1 MIKRILSPIVP
12 KKYKPYLLIK
22 FKKLQFFYSSI
33 SRNLRK
39 LLLPISVRQ
48 KLSKEEVLVNL
59 CSGEVILDEY
69 INIDLDTR
77 ADLKLDLERSLI
89 PFNENS
95 VDRVVM
101 MSAINYFTYDR
112 ATIIINDIYRI
123 LKPGGIIRVGVQDLE
138 LISKKYLDKDYKFFF
153 QTNKNFTQRFH
164 GETLGDKINYFF
176 YRGGSGIRSK
186 HHKYMWDFNSLKF
199 LFHKSGFERIENK
212 KFLDSNIPNID
223 KIDNRPEM
231 FFYLEARKPNELLY
245 FKKALS
251 LLKSGKNNQSWQMV
265 LKALDVNLYNTE
277 IVKHALKIMIEEEC
291 IESGKKLVL
300 DYSSKERVKN
310 IREFKRKLD
319 KFLEIENQKDIIKN
333 RNRLEDLF
341 NNG

>member
-1 MIKRILSPIVP
+1 MIKSSLSAIIPNL
-12 KKYKPYLLIK
+12 YKPYLLQKYKKIQFLYYSLFRK
-22 FKKLQFFYSSI
+22 FHTLVLPKIVKQ
-33 SRNLRK
+33 K
-39 LLLPISVRQ
+39 LLKDDVFI
-48 KLSKEEVLVNL
+48 NL
-59 CSGEVILDEY
+59 CSGEVMLDEY
-69 INIDLDTR
+69 INIDLDLR
-77 ADLKLDLERSLI
+77 SDLKLDLEKKLI
-89 PFNENS
+89 PFQNNS
-95 VDRVVM
+95 IDRVVM
-101 MSAINYFTYDR
+101 MSAINYFKYDR
-112 ATIIINDIYRI
+112 ASIIIDDIYRI

-199 LFHKSGFERIENK
+199 LFHKSGFEKIENK

-251 LLKSGKNNQSWQMV
+251 LLKSGENNQSWQMV

-310 IREFKRKLD
+310 IIEFKRKLD
-319 KFLEIENQKDIIKN
+319 KFLEIENQKDTIKN

>member
-1 MIKRILSPIVP
+1 MIKSLLSAIIPNRH
-12 KKYKPYLLIK
+12 KPYLLQKYKKIQFLYYSLFRK
-22 FKKLQFFYSSI
+22 FHTLVLPKIVKQ
-33 SRNLRK
+33 K
-39 LLLPISVRQ
+39 LLKDDVFI
-48 KLSKEEVLVNL
+48 NL
-59 CSGEVILDEY
+59 CSGEVMLDEY
-69 INIDLDTR
+69 INIDLDLR
-77 ADLKLDLERSLI
+77 SDLKLDLEKKLL
-89 PFNENS
+89 PFQNNS
-95 VDRVVM
+95 IDRVVM
-101 MSAINYFTYDR
+101 MSAINYFKYDR
-112 ATIIINDIYRI
+112 ASIIIDDIYRI

-199 LFHKSGFERIENK
+199 LFHKSGFEKIENK

-231 FFYLEARKPNELLY
+231 FFYLEARKPNGLLY

-251 LLKSGKNNQSWQMV
+251 LLKSGENNQSWQMV

-310 IREFKRKLD
+310 IIEFKRKLD
-319 KFLEIENQKDIIKN
+319 KFLEIENQRDTIKN
-333 RNRLEDLF
+333 RNRLKDLF

>member
-12 KKYKPYLLIK
+12 NKYKPYLLQK
-22 FKKLQFFYSSI
+22 LKKLQFFHSSI
-33 SRNLRK
+33 FRNLRG
-39 LLLPISVRQ
+39 LLLPVSVRQ
-48 KLSKEEVLVNL
+48 KLAKEEVFINL

-77 ADLKLDLERSLI
+77 ADLKLDLERNLI
-89 PFNENS
+89 PFKENS
-95 VDRVVM
+95 VDRVVI

-112 ATIIINDIYRI
+112 ASIIIDDIYRI

-153 QTNKNFTQRFH
+153 QTNKNFMQRFH

-176 YRGGSGIRSK
+176 YRGGSGIRNK

-199 LFHKSGFERIENK
+199 LFHKSGFEKIENK
-212 KFLDSNIPNID
+212 NYLESSIPNID
-223 KIDNRPEM
+223 KIDNRAEM
-231 FFYLEARKPNELLY
+231 FFYLEASKPNELDY
-245 FKKALS
+245 FKKALI
-251 LLKSGKNNQSWQMV
+251 LLKSGKKNQSWQMV
-265 LKALDVNLYNTE
+265 LKALDINLYNTD
-277 IVKHALKIMIEEEC
+277 IVNHALQIMIDEKC

-300 DYSSKERVKN
+300 DYSSKEKIEN
-310 IREFKRKLD
+310 IRSFKRKLD
-319 KFLEIENQKDIIKN
+319 KSLEIENQEIIANN
-333 RNRLEDLF
+333 RHRLEELF